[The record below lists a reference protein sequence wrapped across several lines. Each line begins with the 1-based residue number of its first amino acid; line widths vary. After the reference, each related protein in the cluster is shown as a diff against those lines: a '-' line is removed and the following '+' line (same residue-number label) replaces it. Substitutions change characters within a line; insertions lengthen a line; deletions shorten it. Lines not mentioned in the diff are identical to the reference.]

1 MVKYKVPFGGVA
13 QLGER
18 SVRIREVKGSN
29 PSVSTKDK
37 RPHEVGSF
45 IFGIDIGRIRS
56 LCCEAVNPS
65 VSFFLLSLSSSRSL
79 CCEAANPSVSLCLLP
94 LSSSRS
100 LCREAVNP
108 SVSLCLPRFPVFSQQ
123 AQRAFFSWWKR
134 YRKDLPQSGKS
145 LRFFF
150 ILRSIIV
157 IRIGSL
163 SSRRFFISY
172 RRPAFQRLG
181 KRRSGVPAFG
191 SIGCRRRTWPAR
203 YPRFSSGWAA
213 RARAAADGKETESRR
228 APR

>member
-56 LCCEAVNPS
+56 LC
-65 VSFFLLSLSSSRSL
+65 
-79 CCEAANPSVSLCLLP
+79 
-94 LSSSRS
+94 
-100 LCREAVNP
+100 REAVNP
-108 SVSLCLPRFPVFSQQ
+108 SVSLCLPRLSVFSQQ
-123 AQRAFFSWWKR
+123 SQRAFFSWWKR